1 MSEALEKLETRLAYS
16 EDLLE
21 TLNKTVYAQQRE
33 IERLHK
39 KLRHLSERLDQ
50 SNEGASHSSNPADDI
65 PPHY

>member
-1 MSEALEKLETRLAYS
+1 MSEPLEKLETRLAYS

-33 IERLHK
+33 IDRLQK
-39 KLRHLSERLDQ
+39 KLQQLNDRLDH
-50 SNEGASHSSNPADDI
+50 SSEGAANASNPADEV